1 MSKKLADLERRL
13 ELARDLSVRTIAA
26 MRSALIREG
35 GIEIMVDALR
45 LREQEG
51 RAGKRAR
58 KR

>member
-1 MSKKLADLERRL
+1 
-13 ELARDLSVRTIAA
+13 LARDLSVRTIAA